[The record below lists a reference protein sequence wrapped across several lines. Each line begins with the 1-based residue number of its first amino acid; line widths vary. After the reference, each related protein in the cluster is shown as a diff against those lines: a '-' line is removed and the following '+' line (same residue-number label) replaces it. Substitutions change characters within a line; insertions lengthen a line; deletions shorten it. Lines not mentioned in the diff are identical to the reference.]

1 MNSELNRVVGGRVL
15 VIGDLML
22 DKYHIG
28 EVKRIS
34 PEAPVP
40 VVRVKHSYSVLG
52 GGANVVRN
60 LLGLK
65 CNAIVMGMVG
75 QDANGEQIK
84 RMFDELGVESHLVVS
99 KSSTITKTRIIGNNQ
114 QITRVD
120 FEDSDIHISSENE
133 DFILSKVET
142 RIKDV
147 DIVVISDYNKGLCSE
162 RICRGVIDIAS
173 RNDKAVVIDPKC
185 NDWSRYQGATVI
197 TPNIKEL
204 SDIVGA
210 DLANNDKDILKA
222 AQAVV
227 SRYSLHSLLVTRSEK
242 GMSYVTQRE
251 ASHIPT
257 AAREVFDVSG
267 AGDTVVATL
276 AACMSAGM
284 GIMEAITIANK
295 AAGVVVA
302 KMGTSPITYHE
313 LRNELS
319 HNFTHSKII
328 GFDRLPQLI
337 EELREAQKRTVF
349 TNGCFDILHKGHVTY
364 MQKAKAMG
372 DKLIVGLNSDASVK
386 RLKGESR
393 PINDEMA
400 RAEVLAALES
410 IDYVVIF
417 EDDTPLELIKV
428 VCPDILVKGGDYK
441 IEDIVG
447 REYAKETATIPFVDG
462 FSTTKTIERS
472 KR

>member
-1 MNSELNRVVGGRVL
+1 
-15 VIGDLML
+15 
-22 DKYHIG
+22 
-28 EVKRIS
+28 
-34 PEAPVP
+34 
-40 VVRVKHSYSVLG
+40 
-52 GGANVVRN
+52 
-60 LLGLK
+60 
-65 CNAIVMGMVG
+65 
-75 QDANGEQIK
+75 
-84 RMFDELGVESHLVVS
+84 
-99 KSSTITKTRIIGNNQ
+99 
-114 QITRVD
+114 
-120 FEDSDIHISSENE
+120 
-133 DFILSKVET
+133 
-142 RIKDV
+142 
-147 DIVVISDYNKGLCSE
+147 
-162 RICRGVIDIAS
+162 
-173 RNDKAVVIDPKC
+173 
-185 NDWSRYQGATVI
+185 
-197 TPNIKEL
+197 
-204 SDIVGA
+204 
-210 DLANNDKDILKA
+210 
-222 AQAVV
+222 
-227 SRYSLHSLLVTRSEK
+227 
-242 GMSYVTQRE
+242 
-251 ASHIPT
+251 
-257 AAREVFDVSG
+257 SG
-267 AGDTVVATL
+267 AGDTGVATL